1 MIFCLIFSTCARC
14 QKSFPAGSRI
24 TEFDGKQYH
33 PECFSCGDC
42 KKAITSQFYPF
53 NNEYLCSACHEARF
67 PRKRCAKCGSLITSA
82 GITFAGAS
90 YHAACFLYIVVLG
103 VTCKQP
109 ISAQSKIS
117 MVDGQPCCVKCYEDK
132 HAKRC
137 SRCQKAIVADV
148 EYLEFED
155 KYWHKECFT
164 CSKCQKCIAEESFYQ
179 DGNLILCKDC
189 I

>member
-1 MIFCLIFSTCARC
+1 M
-14 QKSFPAGSRI
+14 
-24 TEFDGKQYH
+24 
-33 PECFSCGDC
+33 
-42 KKAITSQFYPF
+42 
-53 NNEYLCSACHEARF
+53 
-67 PRKRCAKCGSLITSA
+67 ITSA

-90 YHAACFLYIVVLG
+90 YHSACFLCMSISIEQSSNKVYWNLFLG

-117 MVDGQPCCVKCYEDK
+117 MVDGQPCCVNCYEDK

-164 CSKCQKCIAEESFYQ
+164 CSKCQVNPFVRHSSSSYRIF
-179 DGNLILCKDC
+179 
-189 I
+189 

>member
-1 MIFCLIFSTCARC
+1 MYVHLIDQVRRS
-14 QKSFPAGSRI
+14 
-24 TEFDGKQYH
+24 D
-33 PECFSCGDC
+33 
-42 KKAITSQFYPF
+42 
-53 NNEYLCSACHEARF
+53 L
-67 PRKRCAKCGSLITSA
+67 
-82 GITFAGAS
+82 
-90 YHAACFLYIVVLG
+90 FLLG

-117 MVDGQPCCVKCYEDK
+117 LVDGQPCCVNCYEDK

-164 CSKCQKCIAEESFYQ
+164 CSKCQVNTHQFTFSVNYFARLSLEMYCRRKFLSRWKFNSMQRLHLNQKSNHSIH
-179 DGNLILCKDC
+179 
-189 I
+189 

>member
-1 MIFCLIFSTCARC
+1 MYVIRLNLDFEIYDRF
-14 QKSFPAGSRI
+14 RI
-24 TEFDGKQYH
+24 
-33 PECFSCGDC
+33 
-42 KKAITSQFYPF
+42 
-53 NNEYLCSACHEARF
+53 
-67 PRKRCAKCGSLITSA
+67 
-82 GITFAGAS
+82 
-90 YHAACFLYIVVLG
+90 G

-117 MVDGQPCCVKCYEDK
+117 MVDGQPCCVNCYEDK

-164 CSKCQKCIAEESFYQ
+164 CSKCQVDQFRLLELF
-179 DGNLILCKDC
+179 LF
-189 I
+189 

>member
-1 MIFCLIFSTCARC
+1 MSTCSGC
-14 QKSFPAGSRI
+14 QKPFPAGSRI
-24 TEFDGKQYH
+24 TEFDGKQFH
-33 PECFSCGDC
+33 PDCFACADC
-42 KKAITSQFYPF
+42 HKPITSQFYPF
-53 NNEYLCSACHEARF
+53 NSQYLCSACHEARF
-67 PRKRCAKCGSLITSA
+67 PRKRCA
-82 GITFAGAS
+82 
-90 YHAACFLYIVVLG
+90 CFLC

-117 MVDGQPCCVKCYEDK
+117 MVDGQPCCVNCYEDK